1 VQKGGGEMK
10 MPNMAEVLRE
20 EAQKAERLRIL
31 LLAIECKTLD
41 ELVQKLKAE
50 DQK

>member
-1 VQKGGGEMK
+1 MTT
-10 MPNMAEVLRE
+10 PNMAEVLRE

-31 LLAIECKTLD
+31 LMALECKSLD
-41 ELVQKLKAE
+41 ELVKKLKAE